1 MNWGFLFLIFLKL
14 KQSQAGFVTSNDS
27 LWDQN
32 IINGQYIIAYRIND
46 MLDSITKQVIPEVL
60 VHNLRIRISI

>member
-1 MNWGFLFLIFLKL
+1 MNWGILFLIFLKL